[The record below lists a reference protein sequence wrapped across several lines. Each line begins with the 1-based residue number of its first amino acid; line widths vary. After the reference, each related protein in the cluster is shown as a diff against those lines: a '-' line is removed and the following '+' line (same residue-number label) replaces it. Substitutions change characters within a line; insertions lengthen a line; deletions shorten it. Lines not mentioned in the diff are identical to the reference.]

1 MLAYS
6 EAIAKVLETIW
17 SLPPVEES
25 LQEVRCGQILA
36 ETVHA
41 RYDLPPAATSTMDG
55 FAFAHSSLNEQTPL
69 QIAGFVPAGGDFK
82 RPLDVAETVRIMT
95 GAPLPEGC
103 DTVVPLEKAE
113 QQNNELK
120 LTTVPDLGDY
130 VRQCG
135 EDFRQ
140 ADQILAAGIKFDP
153 GAAGLLSAA
162 GISRLKVYPR
172 PKVAILST
180 GDELV
185 SLDEALPSG
194 KIINS
199 NIYMLAAR
207 LQEEGIEPLLL
218 GIAGDC
224 IESLESKL
232 KQGLAS
238 DLLITTG
245 GVSVGDR
252 DLLRSALENLG
263 FSEVFWKVA
272 INPGKPVLFGT
283 IGTLPIFGL
292 PGNPGATAT
301 AFELFVRPAL
311 RRLAGF
317 CNPLALRIKVQ
328 LADSVTGGKKRQ
340 RFLWGQL
347 RVASENLQFHPAKR
361 RRSGQLHDLLG
372 AHALLPIAIDS
383 PTLPAGSE
391 VEVILLRLPDS
402 QND

>member
-17 SLPPVEES
+17 PLPPVEES

-41 RYDLPPAATSTMDG
+41 CHDLPPAATSTMDG
-55 FAFAHSSLNEQTPL
+55 FAFAHSSLNGQTPL
-69 QIAGFVPAGGDFK
+69 QIAGFVPAGGNFK
-82 RPLDVAETVRIMT
+82 RLLGAAETVRIMT

-103 DTVVPLEKAE
+103 DTVVPLEEAE
-113 QQNNELK
+113 QKDNKLK
-120 LTTVPDLGDY
+120 LTTVPNLGDY

-140 ADQILAAGIKFDP
+140 ADQILAAGIKLDP

-185 SLDEALPSG
+185 ALDEAPPSG

-199 NIYMLAAR
+199 NVYMLAAR
-207 LQEEGIEPLLL
+207 LQEEGIDPLLL

-224 IESLESKL
+224 IESLEDKL

-252 DLLRSALENLG
+252 DLTQAALNKLG

-272 INPGKPVLFGT
+272 ISPGRPVLFGM
-283 IGTLPIFGL
+283 IGTLPVFCL
-292 PGNPGATAT
+292 PGNPSATAT
-301 AFELFVRPAL
+301 TFELFVRPAL
-311 RRLAGF
+311 RRLSGF
-317 CNPLALRIKVQ
+317 CNPLTPQIKVQ
-328 LADSVTGGKKRQ
+328 LAVSVTGGKKYQ
-340 RFLWGQL
+340 KFLWGQL
-347 RVASENLQFHPAKR
+347 KIVRGNLQFHPAKSR
-361 RRSGQLHDLLG
+361 KSGQLSDLLG
-372 AHALLPIAIDS
+372 AHALLPVAIDS
-383 PTLPAGSE
+383 PALPAGSE

-402 QND
+402 DSI